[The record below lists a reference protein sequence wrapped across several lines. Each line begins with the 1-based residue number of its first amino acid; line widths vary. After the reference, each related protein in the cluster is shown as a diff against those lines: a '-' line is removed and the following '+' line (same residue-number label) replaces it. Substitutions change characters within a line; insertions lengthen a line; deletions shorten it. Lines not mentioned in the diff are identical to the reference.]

1 LRKTLTIMLLV
12 LLATSLMLIGCT
24 KKPNPVV
31 TIEMEAG
38 GIIEIELDP
47 RIAPNTVNNFVALV
61 QEGFYDGLVFH
72 RIIPEFMIQ
81 GGDPLGN
88 GMGDP
93 GYSIKGEFSAA
104 NYKNDLSH
112 KRGVI
117 SMARSMVGYDTA
129 GSQFFIMVSDVPQ
142 LDGQYAT
149 FGKVISGMEIVD
161 RIVMGPSD
169 QAQNGLALEPHE
181 VMKKVTVE
189 TFGVK
194 YKAPQKIAQ

>member
-1 LRKTLTIMLLV
+1 MRKILIIMLLV
-12 LLATSLMLIGCT
+12 LVATSLALTGCA
-24 KKPNPVV
+24 KKANPVV

-38 GIIEIELDP
+38 GLITIELDP
-47 RIAPNTVNNFVALV
+47 KIAPNTVNNFVTLI
-61 QEGFYDGLVFH
+61 QDGFYDGVVFH
-72 RIIPEFMIQ
+72 RIIPGFMIQ

-88 GMGDP
+88 GMGGP
-93 GYSIKGEFSAA
+93 GYSIKGEFSA
-104 NYKNDLSH
+104 NNFKNNLSH

-117 SMARSMVGYDTA
+117 SMARSPQGYNTA
-129 GSQFFIMVSDVPQ
+129 GSQFFIVVADVPQ

-149 FGKVISGMEIVD
+149 FGTVTSGMEIVD

-169 QAQNGLALEPHE
+169 QAQNGLALEPRE

-194 YKAPQKIAQ
+194 YKAPQKVQ